1 MKRIQTLSHTGKRA
15 WFEYTGD
22 CRNGVVLLHNAPVR
36 VSGALF
42 SAALDHFGGRTV
54 VGGYS
59 MTDPPPDGFGAWVA
73 VHSKA
78 LSGRALSPRHAS
90 FIAAI
95 LVNETH
101 VRHSLRGNA
110 VWLHF

>member
-1 MKRIQTLSHTGKRA
+1 MKRIQTLSHAGKRA

-22 CRNGVVLLHNAPVR
+22 CHNGVVLQHKSPMP

-42 SAALDHFGGRTV
+42 SAALDHFRGRTV
-54 VGGYS
+54 LGGFN

-73 VHSKA
+73 AHSKA
-78 LSGRALSPRHAS
+78 LTGRGLTPRHAS

-95 LVNETH
+95 LVHETY
-101 VRHSLRGNA
+101 VRHSLRGA
-110 VWLHF
+110 SVILHF